1 MNAET
6 RQFMKN
12 SEVSDTASIDSDNV
26 LSMIRKNIDNKRKS
40 CERIAELNTRMEKF
54 NCLERDI
61 RFSLG
66 VRYFYWRYYKNSC
79 NLQDDAHLW
88 SRTYLGAPEANKDYL
103 VSEWYI
109 ARKYS
114 NLKEELINNQIACI
128 NTIQWKNLYTKSTLH
143 VRTTKVK
150 EMKCRRSEMKC
161 YDLYPNAPFAI
172 GHLIAMQAYCNFD
185 NLCVK
190 FSETY
195 RKLSGHE
202 SDDSL

>member
-40 CERIAELNTRMEKF
+40 YRRIPELKTRNARMEKF
-54 NCLERDI
+54 NCVKYVPHT
-61 RFSLG
+61 FGTGYYNFG
-66 VRYFYWRYYKNSC
+66 VRYFYWDYYKNSC

-88 SRTYLGAPEANKDYL
+88 SRTYLGAPEANKGYL
-103 VSEWYI
+103 IGYWYI
-109 ARKYS
+109 APKYM

-150 EMKCRRSEMKC
+150 EMKCCRSESSVY
-161 YDLYPNAPFAI
+161 YDIYPNSLFAMN
-172 GHLIAMQAYCNFD
+172 HLIAMQAYCNFD
-185 NLCVK
+185 TLSSK

-195 RKLSGHE
+195 R
-202 SDDSL
+202 